1 MNAFCQQSKG
11 WRCISPCCI
20 LIGMSGYT
28 VFVVSDGTGRTAKQA
43 LKAALTQFENVEI
56 NLKLRATVRS
66 NNEVW
71 RVVEEAAATGGFII
85 HTLVTDRLREQ
96 MVHAGRRHNVE
107 TIDLMGPLLARLSD
121 RFAVSPAEKP
131 GLFAQLNMDYFRR
144 IETMEFAID
153 HDDGLRIRELKSA
166 EMVLLG
172 VSRTFKTPLS
182 VYLAYRGWFVAN
194 VPVILNHDL
203 PQIVYELAP
212 GNVFCLDTNPARLAG
227 LRRTR
232 EEYLR
237 GKVGE
242 YARVEFVRREL
253 DWARKI
259 YKQQPR
265 WRVVD
270 VTNKPIEE
278 IASEVLSLKGVED
291 DADMSGD

>member
-1 MNAFCQQSKG
+1 
-11 WRCISPCCI
+11 
-20 LIGMSGYT
+20 MSGYT

-153 HDDGLRIRELKSA
+153 HDDGLRIGEVKSA
-166 EMVLLG
+166 EMLLLG

-182 VYLAYRGWFVAN
+182 IYLAYRGWFVAN

>member
-1 MNAFCQQSKG
+1 
-11 WRCISPCCI
+11 
-20 LIGMSGYT
+20 MSGYT

-43 LKAALTQFENVEI
+43 LKAALTQFEDVEI
-56 NLKLRATVRS
+56 DLRLRATVRS
-66 NNEVW
+66 NDDVW
-71 RVVEEAAATGGFII
+71 HVVEEAAATGGFII
-85 HTLVTDRLREQ
+85 HTLVTDELREQ
-96 MVHAGRRHNVE
+96 MVHAGRRYNVE
-107 TIDLMGPLLARLSD
+107 TIDLMGSLLARLSD
-121 RFAVSPAEKP
+121 RFAISPAEKP

-153 HDDGLRIRELKSA
+153 HDDGLRIGELKSA

-194 VPVILNHDL
+194 VPVILDHDL

-278 IASEVLSLKGVED
+278 IASEILSLKGVED
-291 DADMSGD
+291 DADISGD

>member
-1 MNAFCQQSKG
+1 MNTFCQQSKG

-20 LIGMSGYT
+20 LICMSGYT

-153 HDDGLRIRELKSA
+153 HDDGLRIGEVKSA
-166 EMVLLG
+166 EMLLLG

-194 VPVILNHDL
+194 VPVILDHDL
-203 PQIVYELAP
+203 PPIVYELGP
-212 GNVFCLDTNPARLAG
+212 GDVFCLDTNPARLAG

-278 IASEVLSLKGVED
+278 IASEILSLKGVED

>member
-20 LIGMSGYT
+20 LIDMSGYT

-43 LKAALTQFENVEI
+43 LKAALTQFEDVEI
-56 NLKLRATVRS
+56 DLRLRATVRS
-66 NNEVW
+66 NDDVW
-71 RVVEEAAATGGFII
+71 HVVEEAAATGGFII
-85 HTLVTDRLREQ
+85 HTLVTDELREQ
-96 MVHAGRRHNVE
+96 MVHAGRRYNVE
-107 TIDLMGPLLARLSD
+107 TIDLMGSLLARLSD
-121 RFAVSPAEKP
+121 RFAISPAEKP

-153 HDDGLRIRELKSA
+153 HDDGLRIGELKSA

-194 VPVILNHDL
+194 VPVILDHDL
-203 PQIVYELAP
+203 PAIVYELGP
-212 GNVFCLDTNPARLAG
+212 GDVFCLDTNPARLAG

-242 YARVEFVRREL
+242 YARVDFVRREL
-253 DWARKI
+253 DWARKV

-278 IASEVLSLKGVED
+278 IASEILSLKGVED
-291 DADMSGD
+291 DADISGD